1 MKLFRAFRGM
11 RGILKGFLMA
21 LALFS
26 ASGAAD
32 AQIGKIERI
41 VTPAGIEF
49 WFVKD
54 DTLPIL
60 SMYFAFEGGASQ
72 DPADRAGLAYFAA
85 AMLDEGAGDLDART
99 FQERLE
105 RRAISLSYSADR
117 DAFRGSLRV
126 LTEHRAEA
134 FELLRLSLNA
144 PRFDQE
150 AIDRI
155 RASILAANRRSQN
168 NPDEVAS
175 LRWFASAF
183 PNHPYGR
190 PVKGDEASVSA
201 VERNMLFA
209 YVKKNLARSNLKIA
223 IVGSIDRDEIA
234 RLIDGAFSKLP
245 AKADLAPVAE
255 VKPQSLGRRDVVD
268 LNIPQTA
275 IIFGSSGIKRKDP
288 DFIPAFVLNH
298 ILGGGS
304 FSSRLYREVRE
315 KRGLAYSVYSHLA
328 TLDYAGLFLG
338 GTSTRNDRAAEALQI
353 IEEEI
358 ARIAKEGPTAEE
370 LAQAKSYLTGSYLLH
385 FDTSAKVAQQLLEIQ
400 LENLGIDYIERRN
413 KLVNAVTEEDV
424 RRAAK
429 RLLADS
435 KLLVIMVGRPAP
447 LAKANGG

>member
-1 MKLFRAFRGM
+1 MIALRAFRSG
-11 RGILKGFLMA
+11 RGFLKGIAMA

-26 ASGAAD
+26 ASHAAE
-32 AQIGKIERI
+32 AQTGKIERLI
-41 VTPAGIEF
+41 TPAGIEL
-49 WFVKD
+49 WFVRD
-54 DTLPIL
+54 DTLPIISL
-60 SMYFAFEGGASQ
+60 NFAFDGGASQ
-72 DPADRAGLAYFAA
+72 DPADRAGLAYFTA
-85 AMLDEGAGDLDART
+85 AMLDEGAGDLDAKA

-117 DAFRGSLRV
+117 DTFRGSVRLLSDDRN
-126 LTEHRAEA
+126 EA

-155 RASILAANRRSQN
+155 RASILAAYKRSLN
-168 NPDEVAS
+168 NPDEIAG
-175 LRWFASAF
+175 LRWFSSAF

-190 PVKGDEASVSA
+190 PVKGDETSVA
-201 VERNMLFA
+201 GIERAMLFA

-223 IVGSIDRDEIA
+223 VVGSIESAELA
-234 RLIDGAFSKLP
+234 RLIDHAFAKLP
-245 AKADLAPVAE
+245 QTADLVAVPE
-255 VKPQSLGRRDVVD
+255 AKPQSLGRRDIVD
-268 LNIPQTA
+268 LNIPQTT
-275 IIFGSSGIKRKDP
+275 ITFGGIGLKRKDP

-315 KRGLAYSVYSHLA
+315 KRGLAYSVYSYLA

-338 GTSTRNDRAAEALQI
+338 GTSTRNDRAAEALKI

-358 ARIAKEGPTAEE
+358 ARIAKDGPTDEE
-370 LAQAKSYLTGSYLLH
+370 LTQAKSYLTGSYLLH
-385 FDTSAKVAQQLLEIQ
+385 FDTSAKVASQLLEIQ

-413 KLVNAVTEEDV
+413 KLVNAVTADDV

-429 RLLADS
+429 KFLADG

-447 LAKANGG
+447 LSKSNGG

>member
-1 MKLFRAFRGM
+1 MTGSAFRGA
-11 RGILKGFLMA
+11 RGILKGIAMA

-26 ASGAAD
+26 TSNAAD
-32 AQIGKIERI
+32 AQVGKIERL
-41 VTPAGIEF
+41 VTPAGIEL
-49 WFVKD
+49 WFVRD

-60 SMYFAFEGGASQ
+60 SLNFGFDGGASQ
-72 DPADRAGLAYFAA
+72 DPADRAGLSYFTA
-85 AMLDEGAGDLDART
+85 AMLDEGAGELDAKA

-117 DAFRGSLRV
+117 DTFRGSVRALS
-126 LTEHRAEA
+126 EHREEA

-150 AIDRI
+150 AVDRI
-155 RASILAANRRSQN
+155 RASILAAYKRSLN

-175 LRWFASAF
+175 LRWFSSAF

-190 PVKGDEASVSA
+190 PVKGDETSVSGI
-201 VERNMLFA
+201 ERAMLFS
-209 YVKKNLARSNLKIA
+209 YVKKNLARSNMKIA
-223 IVGSIDRDEIA
+223 VVGSIESGELM
-234 RLIDGAFSKLP
+234 RLVDHAFAKLP
-245 AKADLAPVAE
+245 LKAELAAIPDAS
-255 VKPQSLGRRDVVD
+255 PQSLGRRDVVD
-268 LNIPQTA
+268 LNIPQTT
-275 IIFGSSGIKRKDP
+275 IIFGGVGLKRKDA

-315 KRGLAYSVYSHLA
+315 KRGLAYSVYSYLA
-328 TLDYAGLFLG
+328 TLDYSGLFMG
-338 GTSTRNDRAAEALQI
+338 GTSTRNDRAFEALQI
-353 IEEEI
+353 IEQEI

-370 LAQAKSYLTGSYLLH
+370 LTQAKSYLTGSYLLH
-385 FDTSAKVAQQLLEIQ
+385 FDTSAKVAAQLLEIQ

-413 KLVNAVTEEDV
+413 RLVNAVTEDDV

-429 RLLADS
+429 RLLADG
-435 KLLVIMVGRPAP
+435 KLLVIMAGRPAP

>member
-1 MKLFRAFRGM
+1 VKATGGM
-11 RGILKGFLMA
+11 SRSIGFLKGIAMA

-26 ASGAAD
+26 ASSPAE
-32 AQIGKIERI
+32 AQAGKIEKL
-41 VTPAGIEF
+41 VTPAGIEV
-49 WFVKD
+49 WFVRD
-54 DTLPIL
+54 DTLPII
-60 SMYFAFEGGASQ
+60 SMNFAFRGGAAQ
-72 DPADRAGLAYFAA
+72 DPADRAGLAYMTA
-85 AMLDEGAGDLDART
+85 AMLDEGAGELDAKT

-105 RRAISLSYSADR
+105 RRAISLSFSADR
-117 DAFRGSLRV
+117 DAFRGSVRV
-126 LTEHRAEA
+126 LSEDRAEA

-155 RASILAANRRSQN
+155 RASILAAYKRALTS
-168 NPDEVAS
+168 PDEVAS

-190 PVKGDEASVSA
+190 PVKGDETSIAGI
-201 VERNMLFA
+201 ERGMLFA

-223 IVGSIDRDEIA
+223 VVGSVDSAELSH
-234 RLIDGAFSKLP
+234 LIDQAFAKLP
-245 AKADLAPVAE
+245 AKSELVAIPE
-255 VKPQSLGRRDVVD
+255 AAPQSLGRRDVVD
-268 LNIPQTA
+268 LNIPQTT
-275 IIFGSSGIKRKDP
+275 ITFGGIGMKRKDP

-315 KRGLAYSVYSHLA
+315 KRGLAYSVYSYLA
-328 TLDYAGLFLG
+328 TLGHSGLFLG

-353 IEEEI
+353 IEQEI

-400 LENLGIDYIERRN
+400 LEDLGIDYIQRRN
-413 KLVNAVTEEDV
+413 NMVNAVSADDV

-429 RLLADS
+429 KFLSDS
-435 KLLVIMVGRPAP
+435 KFLVIMVGRPAP
-447 LAKANGG
+447 LSKSNGG

>member
-1 MKLFRAFRGM
+1 MIAFGFFRGT
-11 RGILKGFLMA
+11 RGILKGLFMA

-26 ASGAAD
+26 ASNASAA
-32 AQIGKIERI
+32 QLGNIERL
-41 VTPAGIEF
+41 VTPAGIEL
-49 WFVKD
+49 WFVRD

-60 SMYFAFEGGASQ
+60 SVNFAFEGGSSQ
-72 DPADRAGLAYFAA
+72 DPADRAGLAYFTA
-85 AMLDEGAGDLDART
+85 AMLDEGAGDLDAST

-105 RRAISLSYSADR
+105 RRAITLGFSADR
-117 DAFRGSLRV
+117 DTFRGSLR
-126 LTEHRAEA
+126 LLSEHRDEA

-155 RASILAANRRSQN
+155 RASILAAYRRSLN
-168 NPDEVAS
+168 SPDEVAS

-190 PVKGDEASVSA
+190 PVKGDEASVSGI
-201 VERNMLFA
+201 ERNMLFA
-209 YVKKNLARSNLKIA
+209 YVKKVIARSNLKIA
-223 IVGSIDRDEIA
+223 VVGSIDRDELM
-234 RLIDGAFSKLP
+234 RRIDEVFAKLP
-245 AKADLAPVAE
+245 EKADLVPVAE
-255 VKPQSLGRRDVVD
+255 AKPQALGRRDVVD

-275 IIFGSSGIKRKDP
+275 IIFGSTGLKRKDP

-315 KRGLAYSVYSHLA
+315 KRGLAYSVYSYLA
-328 TLDYAGLFLG
+328 TLDYSGLFLG
-338 GTSTRNDRAAEALQI
+338 GTSTRNDRAMEAFQI
-353 IEEEI
+353 IEQEI
-358 ARIAKEGPTAEE
+358 NRIAKEGPTTEE

-385 FDTSAKVAQQLLEIQ
+385 FDTSVKVAQQLLEIQ

>member
-1 MKLFRAFRGM
+1 MSFRILRGM
-11 RGILKGFLMA
+11 RGILKGLLMA

-26 ASGAAD
+26 ASNAAD
-32 AQIGKIERI
+32 AQIGKIERV
-41 VTPAGIEF
+41 VTPAGIEL
-49 WFVKD
+49 WFVRD

-60 SMYFAFEGGASQ
+60 SMYFAFEGGSSQ
-72 DPADRAGLAYFAA
+72 DPADRAGLAYFTA
-85 AMLDEGAGDLDART
+85 AMLDEGAGDLDARS

-105 RRAISLSYSADR
+105 RRAISLSFSADR
-117 DAFRGSLRV
+117 DTFRGSLRV
-126 LTEHRAEA
+126 LSEHRAEA
-134 FELLRLSLNA
+134 FELLRLSMNA

-168 NPDEVAS
+168 NPNEVAS

-190 PVKGDEASVSA
+190 PVKGDDASISG

-223 IVGSIDRDEIA
+223 VVGSIDRDELV
-234 RLIDGAFSKLP
+234 RLVDDSFAKLP
-245 AKADLAPVAE
+245 AKAELSPVPE

-275 IIFGSSGIKRKDP
+275 IVFGGLGIKRSDP
-288 DFIPAFVLNH
+288 DFIAAFVLNH

-304 FSSRLYREVRE
+304 FSSRLYSEVRE
-315 KRGLAYSVYSHLA
+315 KRGLAYSVYSYLA
-328 TLDYAGLFLG
+328 TLDHAGLFLG
-338 GTSTRNDRAAEALQI
+338 GTSTRNDRALEALQI
-353 IEEEI
+353 IEQEI
-358 ARIAKEGPTAEE
+358 ARIAKDGPVAEE
-370 LAQAKSYLTGSYLLH
+370 LSQAKSYLTGSYLLH

>member
-1 MKLFRAFRGM
+1 MLFGAFRGM
-11 RGILKGFLMA
+11 RGILKGLLMA

-26 ASGAAD
+26 ASNAAD
-32 AQIGKIERI
+32 AQIGKIERV
-41 VTPAGIEF
+41 VTPAGIEL

-72 DPADRAGLAYFAA
+72 DPADRAGLAYFTA

-105 RRAISLSYSADR
+105 RRAISLSFSADR
-117 DAFRGSLRV
+117 DTFRGSLRV
-126 LTEHRAEA
+126 LSEHRAEA

-190 PVKGDEASVSA
+190 PVKGDEASVSGI
-201 VERNMLFA
+201 ERNMLFA

-223 IVGSIDRDEIA
+223 VVGSIDRNELIRLVDES
-234 RLIDGAFSKLP
+234 FSKLP
-245 AKADLAPVAE
+245 AKAELSPVAE

-275 IIFGSSGIKRKDP
+275 IIFGSSGIKRSDP

-353 IEEEI
+353 IEQEI
-358 ARIAKEGPTAEE
+358 ARMAKEGPTAEE

-400 LENLGIDYIERRN
+400 LENLGIDYIQRRN
-413 KLVNAVTEEDV
+413 KLVNAVSEEDV